1 MSATGQS
8 VHASRHGTAAE
19 GTTLQTEVRPGP
31 VLRGPLHGGHP
42 GVLEM
47 VRSLLSVVVIAL
59 FILTFIVQPFRI
71 PSESMERTLLVGDF
85 LLVNKIAYAPP
96 GGWKWLLP
104 YRQIHSGDI
113 VVFHYPINP
122 PEHVVKRVIGLPGDR
137 IHMENGRVWVNGVE
151 LNEPYVVF
159 EPAYADDFRD
169 NFPSQTY
176 TDPGV
181 NPKWWIEMSRDVRGG
196 DLVVPPGDYFVMG
209 DNRNYSLDSRY
220 WGYVTEDHIV
230 GRPLLIY
237 FSLREP
243 SATDIAQPLDDRL
256 GQKRDLLSRVEEFA
270 RWNRFLQVVR

>member
-113 VVFHYPINP
+113 VVFHYPVNP

-256 GQKRDLLSRVEEFA
+256 GQKRDLLRRVEEFA